1 VARSDV
7 TNLEVYQ
14 LAERLADTVWS
25 VVVGWPH
32 LPQRTL
38 GEQLVRAADS
48 VADDKRFVRIA
59 RGSLNEVQYWL
70 RRAYCRKLLT
80 PEQVRS
86 LRPMIDEL
94 LPRLNAY
101 LRSIGT
107 TKGPASDATDNG
119 PLTTDT

>member
-48 VADDKRFVRIA
+48 FADNKRFVRIA
-59 RGSLNEVQYWL
+59 RGSLNEVQ
-70 RRAYCRKLLT
+70 
-80 PEQVRS
+80 
-86 LRPMIDEL
+86 
-94 LPRLNAY
+94 
-101 LRSIGT
+101 
-107 TKGPASDATDNG
+107 
-119 PLTTDT
+119 